1 MKKMLMVLMCVL
13 LASAAYAQFDLGIK
27 LGANYS
33 YIQSEEFDY
42 EIYLEQFSDL
52 ANITGF
58 VGGAFAVM
66 GFGSLGIQAEA
77 LFSVEGLSLP
87 DAFEGDIE
95 GATGDATIQ
104 TNYLNAVLMAR
115 YNIDLSIVKPFIT
128 AGVNVGI
135 PLGES
140 VIEGEIDIENFDLTK
155 LGLAFGAGIQLFDM
169 VDVEIRYVQGITDI
183 YTGETDDTES
193 TFANL
198 IRLSLGLYIF

>member
-1 MKKMLMVLMCVL
+1 
-13 LASAAYAQFDLGIK
+13 
-27 LGANYS
+27 
-33 YIQSEEFDY
+33 
-42 EIYLEQFSDL
+42 
-52 ANITGF
+52 
-58 VGGAFAVM
+58 
-66 GFGSLGIQAEA
+66 
-77 LFSVEGLSLP
+77 
-87 DAFEGDIE
+87 
-95 GATGDATIQ
+95 
-104 TNYLNAVLMAR
+104 MAR
-115 YNIDLSIVKPFIT
+115 YNIDLTIVKPFIT

-169 VDVEIRYVQGITDI
+169 VDVELRYVQGVTDI

>member
-1 MKKMLMVLMCVL
+1 MKKMLLVLMCVL
-13 LASAAYAQFDLGIK
+13 LASAAYAQFDLGLK

-58 VGGAFAVM
+58 VGGAFAIM
-66 GFGSLGIQAEA
+66 EFGSLAIQAEG
-77 LFSVEGLSLP
+77 LFSVEGLSIP
-87 DAFEGDIE
+87 DVLEGDV
-95 GATGDATIQ
+95 GDATIQ

-115 YNIDLSIVKPFIT
+115 YNVDLTIVKPFIT

-135 PLGES
+135 PMGES
-140 VIEGEIDIENFDLTK
+140 AVEGEIDIDNFDLKK
-155 LGLAFGAGIQLFDM
+155 LGLAFGAGVQLFDM

-183 YTGETDDTES
+183 YTGDTDDTET